1 MLNLLLPG
9 LVNMFL
15 WLQSRSCFAQFLFPD
30 SVERFS
36 LVWVLRLGALSL
48 GV

>member
-1 MLNLLLPG
+1 MLTLLLPG

-15 WLQSRSCFAQFLFPD
+15 WLHSRSCFAAIWFPD
-30 SVERFS
+30 PVERFS
-36 LVWVLRLGALSL
+36 LVWVLRLGVLSL